1 MTSHQHHHHSHK
13 PLPKRIILVRHGESA
28 GNLDDAAY
36 TKTPGDRIPL
46 TPQGLVQAKQ
56 AGERIRQIV
65 SGLSLDWKVYF
76 YVSPYERTRSTLSEI
91 GRSFSKKRVIGVREE
106 CRIREQD
113 FGNFQV
119 EERMKVVKETRLRF
133 GRFFY
138 RFPEGESAA
147 DVYDRV
153 SSFLE
158 SLWRD
163 IDMNRLHNEPSSDLN
178 FIIVTHGLTSRV
190 FLMKWFK
197 WTVKEFV
204 HLKNIGNCEFQ
215 VIQLGDGG
223 EYSLAIHHTEEEM
236 KKWGLSDE
244 MIADQN
250 QRKEA
255 HRGDSNEKCSWYLDS
270 FFENLQ
276 DSSDEEENDELND
289 IFNWVSDICSWVFSI
304 FSIRPEFGS
313 GRDCFSWNSR
323 AQTSCGSC
331 DCGCDSDT
339 TFSITLDCG
348 DHDPDM
354 KEEMKKG
361 RLALLAEELRL
372 QKNVTDDRLERTKEL
387 TTEVR
392 KASSQYRKE
401 VEKCSIGIETCE
413 EAREKAEAALVDE
426 LKLSAL
432 WEERAR
438 ELGWSHG
445 I

>member
-1 MTSHQHHHHSHK
+1 
-13 PLPKRIILVRHGESA
+13 
-28 GNLDDAAY
+28 
-36 TKTPGDRIPL
+36 
-46 TPQGLVQAKQ
+46 
-56 AGERIRQIV
+56 
-65 SGLSLDWKVYF
+65 
-76 YVSPYERTRSTLSEI
+76 
-91 GRSFSKKRVIGVREE
+91 
-106 CRIREQD
+106 
-113 FGNFQV
+113 
-119 EERMKVVKETRLRF
+119 MKVVKETRLRF

-197 WTVKEFV
+197 WTVEQFEG
-204 HLKNIGNCEFQ
+204 LNNLGNCEFQ
-215 VIQLGDGG
+215 VMQLGNGG

-236 KKWGLSDE
+236 IKWGLSHE
-244 MIADQN
+244 MIADQKW
-250 QRKEA
+250 RAHA
-255 HRGDSNEKCSWYLDS
+255 HRGDWNEKCSWYLDS

-276 DSSDEEENDELND
+276 ESDSSDEEENDELNGPPLYWH
-289 IFNWVSDICSWVFSI
+289 FK
-304 FSIRPEFGS
+304 GS
-313 GRDCFSWNSR
+313 SR

-331 DCGCDSDT
+331 DCGCDLDT

-401 VEKCSIGIETCE
+401 VEKCSVGIETCE

-432 WEERAR
+432 WEERALSIKWFFR
-438 ELGWSHG
+438 AF
-445 I
+445 IRYT